1 VEIAVAGVVWRAGL
15 GAILGGGVAL
25 FVLLVVGLVVA
36 QTWLDWRETKRTWIV
51 PEWAKG
57 LALAAVI
64 AISLTSA
71 TSFASSFLQGE
82 ADSWST
88 QLSSRRLWFELGFLV
103 CTMGLIVLGARK
115 KRLRLALLMTAIAAA
130 VVCWVGMT
138 SF

>member
-1 VEIAVAGVVWRAGL
+1 
-15 GAILGGGVAL
+15 VAL

-36 QTWLDWRETKRTWIV
+36 QTWLDWRQTKRTWVV

-82 ADSWST
+82 VGSWGT
-88 QLSSRRLWFELGFLV
+88 ELSSRRLWFELGFLV
-103 CTMGLIVLGARK
+103 CTMGLIVVGARK
-115 KRLRLALLMTAIAAA
+115 KRLRLTLLMTAIAAA
-130 VVCWVGMT
+130 AVCWVGMT